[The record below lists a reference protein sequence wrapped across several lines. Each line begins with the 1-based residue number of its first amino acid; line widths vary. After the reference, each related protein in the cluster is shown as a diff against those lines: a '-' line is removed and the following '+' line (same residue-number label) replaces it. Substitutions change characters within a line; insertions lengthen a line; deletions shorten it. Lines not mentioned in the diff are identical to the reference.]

1 MKKRPNVAI
10 IETSENTGAQVL
22 TNSTSREWSV
32 VKSAVSAGVKG
43 NLLGPFRYGKG
54 VRVEYFDSVAEV
66 RQLITIG
73 ATLAMEVIVAATV
86 YKIKIGDSNNYYES
100 QKREPVVFSTLSP
113 ALVSAY
119 VDRATVYSALV
130 AKINAYPG
138 LNCVAH
144 GLLRAAYTIGTD
156 QADAGHPHG
165 FTVGETVTQETT
177 AATAKIAAYTI
188 VTGTFHGTNATGLLW
203 LYDLSTTD
211 ALWDTTGLYITGS
224 TSHNRAT
231 ITNATTYFDQGIA
244 IRDNA
249 NYFTSDKQRGGVS
262 SVFVGENFDAVVPVV
277 TIAGVYPE
285 GIGTVMLAQKPVFD
299 PSTQELISGSLEYD
313 FQDGMNAVAG
323 STYCKCVITTADG
336 DEDSMCGTLEDAER
350 ESILYMSEA
359 TADHITDIKAALDAA
374 IIL

>member
-1 MKKRPNVAI
+1 MKKRPMVAI

-32 VKSAVSAGVKG
+32 VKSAVSAAVKG

-54 VRVEYFDSVAEV
+54 VRVEYFDSAAEV

-73 ATLAMEVIVAATV
+73 ATLAMETIVANTV
-86 YKIKIGDSNNYYES
+86 YKVKIGNSNSSYES
-100 QKREPVVFSTLSP
+100 HRQEPIVFSTLSP

-138 LNCVAH
+138 LDCVAY
-144 GLLRAAYTIGTD
+144 GLLRATYTIGTD
-156 QADAGHPHG
+156 QGDAGHQHG

-177 AATAKIAAYTI
+177 AATAKIAAWTI
-188 VTGTFHGTNATGLLW
+188 TAGSFHGTNAVGLLW

-244 IRDNA
+244 ILDNA
-249 NYFTSDKQRGGVS
+249 NYFTSHKQRGGIS
-262 SVFVGENFDAVVPVV
+262 SVFVGDNFESVTPTA
-277 TIAGVYPE
+277 TIAGVYPQ

-299 PSTQELISGSLEYD
+299 PTTQDLISGSLEYD

-323 STYCKCVITTADG
+323 STYCKCVIVTSDG
-336 DEDSMCGTLEDAER
+336 DEDAIGGTLEDAER

-359 TADHITDIKAALDAA
+359 TADHITDIKAALSAA